1 MLCLFKNK
9 KIKKKVRNSL
19 NNYFFLLFRIAI
31 KAQYFH
37 LLLYMQKINSL
48 ICDIIEFQ
56 INKEESIHLS
66 ESESEPKSFNPSQE
80 LFFTPNEKEN
90 DNISCESD
98 NFEQIN
104 KKEDLTPSQIISD
117 KFYEN
122 PEEKVDNLVIDLSSI
137 NDNGSN
143 IRLNDNKELN
153 NTNEKSKIF
162 FINQK
167 RKFSDK
173 KPKKT
178 NSIFTPRENDD
189 NLIKLIKKISIEN
202 FDDVSKTSKKYKL
215 ENIYKKIKGYFLK
228 HLKIIANLNLKSKR
242 CKKRFT
248 FLQPTFVNTTNKDL
262 NKMMFKKTFKDVI
275 LTDMR
280 EFMKDKNTKNTDE
293 TNYERNISVLE
304 HLERNKYHFDFL
316 DMTIIDLY
324 IEYLNSKEF
333 EMDIINLKN
342 NKKEDIKYIKYIFN
356 QAKNTVNYFA

>member
-31 KAQYFH
+31 KAKYFR
-37 LLLYMQKINSL
+37 LLLYMQKINSFNG
-48 ICDIIEFQ
+48 DIIEFQ

-153 NTNEKSKIF
+153 NTNEKSKFF
-162 FINQK
+162 FINKK

-189 NLIKLIKKISIEN
+189 NLIKLINEDKSDDTDKKISIEN
-202 FDDVSKTSKKYKL
+202 FDNVSKTSKK
-215 ENIYKKIKGYFLK
+215 
-228 HLKIIANLNLKSKR
+228 
-242 CKKRFT
+242 
-248 FLQPTFVNTTNKDL
+248 
-262 NKMMFKKTFKDVI
+262 
-275 LTDMR
+275 
-280 EFMKDKNTKNTDE
+280 E
-293 TNYERNISVLE
+293 TR
-304 HLERNKYHFDFL
+304 
-316 DMTIIDLY
+316 
-324 IEYLNSKEF
+324 
-333 EMDIINLKN
+333 
-342 NKKEDIKYIKYIFN
+342 KYIQKNKRIFS
-356 QAKNTVNYFA
+356 